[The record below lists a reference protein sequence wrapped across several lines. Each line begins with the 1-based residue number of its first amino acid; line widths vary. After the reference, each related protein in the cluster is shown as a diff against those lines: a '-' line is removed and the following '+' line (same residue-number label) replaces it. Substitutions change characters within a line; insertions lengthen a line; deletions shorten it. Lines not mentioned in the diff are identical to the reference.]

1 MKIIYLGHQGWSI
14 QASSG
19 WGSLVIDHVGS
30 VMGNGPMTVE
40 ANYPMAVGIDN
51 LSAADAILISHEHAD
66 HFNLKLL
73 RKIFRDRPGLV
84 ALVPDLISSALPQF
98 LDSIGA
104 DVIRYSSFHD
114 VEIGDIVVTP
124 LPSKYSR
131 YEPDV
136 YGLLIVDRSDG
147 TSFFTSIDAIPSE
160 LAIDYLKINKNI
172 RTLDNFTNNYIYRH
186 FKQHDLPFR
195 EKLFHV
201 NAVLSHFDHFID
213 TFGSSHIV
221 ISGLGWRYGGNHSSF
236 NDMLFPVEHRDI
248 VQARAKALA
257 FVHATEAGD
266 ELHLSSDGLVKV
278 VNHGV
283 KARPRGFDNH
293 AIHAW
298 IPDVGEQSVT
308 DREWQILTHWIESTL
323 SVHVRLGAHR
333 IKTALHHLMM
343 EGNSANLILAIR
355 QDNKFYVFSFT
366 LAGAKFVL
374 IGIMP
379 DLESC
384 RRSGPFG
391 LAVAAASLD
400 GIRCGMD
407 EAHINFEIDAVTWN
421 RRWDLLPECAD
432 VDVSACLH
440 PRNRPEV
447 FLKYYLGLSDE

>member
-19 WGSLVIDHVGS
+19 WGSLIIDHVGS
-30 VMGNGPMTVE
+30 VMGNGRTTVE
-40 ANYPMAVGIDN
+40 ANYPMAVEIDS

-66 HFNLKLL
+66 HFNLKVL
-73 RKIFRDRPGLV
+73 RQIFLNRPGLV
-84 ALVPDLISSALPQF
+84 ALVPDLISPALPRF

-104 DVIRYSSFHD
+104 NVIRYSSFHD

-136 YGLLIVDRSDG
+136 YGLLIMDRSDG

-160 LAIDYLKINKNI
+160 LTIDYLKTNNSI

-186 FKQHDLPFR
+186 FRQHDLPFQ

-201 NAVLSHFDHFID
+201 NTVLSHFDQFID
-213 TFGSSHIV
+213 TFGSNHIIV
-221 ISGLGWRYGGNHSSF
+221 SGLGWRYAGNHSPL
-236 NDMLFPVEHRDI
+236 NDMLFPVEHHDI
-248 VQARAKALA
+248 VQAREKALA
-257 FVHATEAGD
+257 FVHAAEAGD
-266 ELHLSSDGLVKV
+266 ELHLSSGGVVKV
-278 VNHGV
+278 VKHGV
-283 KARPRGFDNH
+283 KARPRGFDNR
-293 AIHAW
+293 AIQAW

-308 DREWQILTHWIESTL
+308 DHQWQILTHWIESTL
-323 SVHVRLGAHR
+323 SVHVCLGAHR
-333 IKTALHHLMM
+333 IKAALHHLMM
-343 EGNSANLILAIR
+343 EGNAANLILAVR
-355 QDNKFYVFSFT
+355 QDNRFYVFSFA
-366 LAGAKFVL
+366 LAEAKFVL

-384 RRSGPFG
+384 RQSGPFG
-391 LAVAAASLD
+391 LAITAASLD

-421 RRWDLLPECAD
+421 RRWDLLPECVD

-440 PRNRPEV
+440 PRNRSEV